1 MLNPSNNSGPLKRCV
16 LGFGTILCVRI
27 IALFLFLI
35 FSYAYHLCY
44 TVVMPNYSSH
54 PLRVIR
60 RRHGFE
66 MKELARLCGVSRA
79 TISQIEE
86 GRIKKPNVKVLEFL
100 AKAEG
105 VSVESL
111 GKAVESWRDSVLLD
125 LLPKRAASVLM
136 IAPEDLGKLYPSF
149 KVWRSEF
156 SDNPTHFA
164 SLLRIN
170 RMTVAKYERGGFV
183 GGLPDSLASALSARL
198 GLSAEY
204 LSSLEELSVG

>member
-1 MLNPSNNSGPLKRCV
+1 
-16 LGFGTILCVRI
+16 
-27 IALFLFLI
+27 
-35 FSYAYHLCY
+35 
-44 TVVMPNYSSH
+44 MPNYSSH

-60 RRHGFE
+60 RRHGLE

-86 GRIKKPNVKVLEFL
+86 GRIKKPNAKVIEFL
-100 AKAEG
+100 AKTEG

-111 GKAVESWRDSVLLD
+111 KQAVESWRDSVLLD

-136 IAPEDLGKLYPSF
+136 ISPEDLPRLYPSF

-183 GGLPDSLASALSARL
+183 GGLPDSLARALSARL

-204 LSSLEELSVG
+204 LSSLEELPVE

>member
-1 MLNPSNNSGPLKRCV
+1 
-16 LGFGTILCVRI
+16 
-27 IALFLFLI
+27 
-35 FSYAYHLCY
+35 
-44 TVVMPNYSSH
+44 MPNYVSH

-86 GRIKKPNVKVLEFL
+86 GRIKNPNAKVVEFL
-100 AKAEG
+100 ARVEG
-105 VSVESL
+105 VSVGDL
-111 GKAVESWRDSVLLD
+111 RKAVESWRDTDLVD
-125 LLPKRAASVLM
+125 LLPKRAVSVLM
-136 IAPEDLGKLYPSF
+136 ILPEDLGKLYPSF

-183 GGLPDSLASALSARL
+183 GGLPDSLARALSARL

-204 LSSLEELSVG
+204 LSSLEELPVE